1 MAGTNCFFDQKCPP
15 PTCFFESQKSPCEL
29 VQLSGIKYLFALHF
43 AACYLAFMSAQK
55 MLAYIRGVLERS
67 NEPHQAV
74 VGAIAFVDALVEQI
88 DGKSKEIQPP
98 EEKADGTQA
107 LPA

>member
-1 MAGTNCFFDQKCPP
+1 
-15 PTCFFESQKSPCEL
+15 
-29 VQLSGIKYLFALHF
+29 
-43 AACYLAFMSAQK
+43 MSAQK

-88 DGKSKEIQPP
+88 DGQKETQP